1 MIVVEVVGTADDTD
15 LLAGTDLA
23 NIPTFGVLAVYAA
36 STQND
41 TTITI
46 TGPGGE
52 PVVRGQPMTLRA
64 NGEIRQE
71 ADPTYPMAATQGGH
85 YVVAIDVVTAATFR
99 VRAIFL
105 EPDEL

>member
-15 LLAGTDLA
+15 LLTGSDLTS
-23 NIPTFGVLAVYAA
+23 IPTFGVLAVYAA

-41 TTITI
+41 TDITI

-52 PVVRGQPMTLRA
+52 PVVRGQPMVLRA
-64 NGEIRQE
+64 NAEIRQDE
-71 ADPTYPMAATQGGH
+71 DPTYPMAATQGGH
-85 YVVAIDVVTAATFR
+85 YVIAINVVTAATFR